1 MSRGTHEQVY
11 AQVFKIEDG
20 GVVVL
25 VHQRQMEYV
34 LAKRLRKPQIIDEQ
48 RNAFNGDF
56 LFFSGFSLFFGDLEL
71 TSRVACALGATDE
84 SSFDQPR

>member
-1 MSRGTHEQVY
+1 MSRGTHEQLY

-48 RNAFNGDF
+48 RNAFNV
-56 LFFSGFSLFFGDLEL
+56 LHAL
-71 TSRVACALGATDE
+71 THAHAHISDRLHRHAYIVI
-84 SSFDQPR
+84 